1 MRVTFLM
8 IDNAL
13 QIIHPHLKNLTA
25 PTLWF
30 ADENAQPLLE
40 FIPYDEHLTIVTN
53 RFDIYQQATIKKIK
67 VVFSD
72 FNSDD
77 YPAKKFQK
85 IVYRISKEKALVHNI
100 INQSVLLIT
109 EPPFAHSASTANTCL
124 IITGFKNEGIKSY
137 ADKIKSTIRAQG
149 TLKKYGGCYCGEFS
163 RLLKNT
169 QLDDKNY
176 ANLKKVII
184 DNNKTTNASAA
195 SFYSK
200 PGVFGWNKIDK
211 GTELL
216 LASLKKLMHNHELKP
231 SKVLDLG
238 CGYGWIFLNI
248 DQYGFE
254 NITATDNNAAAIIAA
269 QKNAQV
275 MKTSTTTIA
284 SDCADTIEDSFDLI
298 LCNPP
303 FHQGFQ
309 HTQTLTDKFIRACCQ
324 KAKKNGHVLLV
335 TNEFVAFDR
344 LAKRLFTHKKTL
356 LKEQGFKVTLLTK

>member
-1 MRVTFLM
+1 M

-13 QIIHPHLKNLTA
+13 QIIHPHLQDLTT

-40 FIPYDEHLTIVTN
+40 YIPYDEHLTIVTN
-53 RFDIYQQATIKKIK
+53 RFDIYQQATIKKIS

-72 FNSDD
+72 FNIND
-77 YPAKKFQK
+77 YPTQKFQK
-85 IVYRISKEKALVHNI
+85 IIYRISKEKALVHNI
-100 INQSVLLIT
+100 INQSVILL
-109 EPPFAHSASTANTCL
+109 ADSQLADSSTAENACL

-137 ADKIKSTIRAQG
+137 ADKIKSTTRAQG
-149 TLKKYGGCYCGEFS
+149 TLKKHGGCYCGEFFN
-163 RLLKNT
+163 LLKNT

-176 ANLKKVII
+176 ANLQKII
-184 DNNKTTNASAA
+184 LDKNKITTAD

-200 PGVFGWNKIDK
+200 HGVFGWNKTDK

-216 LASLKKLMHNHELKP
+216 LTSLKKLVNNNELKP
-231 SKVLDLG
+231 SNVLDLG

-269 QKNAQV
+269 QKNAQI
-275 MKTSTTTIA
+275 MKTSTKIIA
-284 SDCADTIEDSFDLI
+284 SDCADCVKDTFDLV

-303 FHQGFQ
+303 FHQGFK
-309 HTQTLTDKFIRACCQ
+309 HSQTLTDKFINTCYR

-335 TNEFVAFDR
+335 TNEFVTFDS

>member
-8 IDNAL
+8 IDDAL
-13 QIIHPHLKNLTA
+13 QLIHPHLKNLTG

-40 FIPYDEHLTIVTN
+40 FISDDEHLTIVTN
-53 RFDIYQQATIKKIK
+53 RFDIYQQATIKNIK

-72 FNSDD
+72 FNNED
-77 YPAKKFQK
+77 YPAQKFQK
-85 IVYRISKEKALVHNI
+85 IIYRISKEKALVHNI
-100 INQSVLLIT
+100 INQSVLLLADSVL
-109 EPPFAHSASTANTCL
+109 AHSSLTADTCL

-137 ADKIKSTIRAQG
+137 ADKIKNTIEAQG

-163 RLLKNT
+163 QLSKNT
-169 QLDDKNY
+169 LLDDKKY
-176 ANLKKVII
+176 ANLKKVSL
-184 DNNKTTNASAA
+184 DNNKSTNA

-216 LASLKKLMHNHELKP
+216 LASLKELMHNREFNP

-254 NITATDNNAAAIIAA
+254 NITATDSNAAAIIAA
-269 QKNAQV
+269 QKNALI

-284 SDCADTIEDSFDLI
+284 SDCGDTIEDSFDLI

-344 LAKRLFTHKKTL
+344 LAKRLFSYKKTL
-356 LKEQGFKVTLLTK
+356 LKKQGFKVTLLTK